1 MHRHARASFV
11 LLLATL
17 SSVTRAEIYC
27 VETAAEFS
35 GALLVAGGNHEHD
48 EIRLRKGT
56 YAMANGVYFDY
67 NASASENFDLELS
80 GGWYQRG
87 TAPCGAQSDN
97 PWETVLDGEQTERVL
112 MLDPGS
118 AAQANISVR
127 LLTFM
132 NGHVEFPEDGGGLV
146 VQMWY
151 GVEDPTIGTVTI
163 ESNVFLLNDGDRSRG
178 GLYVNGGFPKIT
190 NNLFLLN
197 DADDAG
203 AAMLAT
209 WYLFGVIFTNNT
221 VIANGSGD
229 ALKIYADR
237 AFVANNNFWDNGDVD
252 VDMTDADEAFLYNN
266 NYQSF
271 ALNGSE
277 VLEDN
282 ISVEPEYESGLFNYT
297 PMRGSPLVDGGREP
311 QGASPLWYLTEFDLN
326 ASPRLV
332 GPHVDIGAYENE
344 RIFVDGFDP
353 CGPFGC

>member
-1 MHRHARASFV
+1 MTFR
-11 LLLATL
+11 LLAGL
-17 SSVTRAEIYC
+17 LC
-27 VETAAEFS
+27 L
-35 GALLVAGGNHEHD
+35 GALPAYAEVMCVSTPAQLTATLAVAENNGEDD
-48 EIRLRKGT
+48 EIRIRAGT
-56 YAMANGVYFDY
+56 YAMANGIYWDY
-67 NASASENFDLELS
+67 SATVTENFDLALS
-80 GGWYQRG
+80 GGWH
-87 TAPCGAQSDN
+87 AFGAIQCAWQSSD

-151 GVEDPTIGTVTI
+151 AVEDPTIGTVTI
-163 ESNVFLLNDGDRSRG
+163 ERNVFLLNDGDRSRG
-178 GLYVNGGFPKIT
+178 GLYVNGGFPKVT

-197 DADDAG
+197 DADDAA

-229 ALKIYADR
+229 ALKVYADR
-237 AFVANNNFWDNGDVD
+237 AFVANNNFWENGGDD

-271 ALNGSE
+271 ELGGSE
-277 VLEDN
+277 VLDDN

-297 PMRGSPLVDGGREP
+297 PVRGSPLVDAGREP
-311 QGASPLWYLTEFDLN
+311 QGTAPLWYLTNLDLN

-353 CGPFGC
+353 SGPFGR